1 MARHHGGGGLDLI
14 DVVLGEVLEDVAD
27 VDVLLDGG
35 AVQPHVAPLRQ
46 GLDFLAAGKERN
58 TYKYCQVQNC
68 VNFPRGQREGARRRD
83 SRNLL
88 HRNMHFRVHRGLLSI
103 T

>member
-1 MARHHGGGGLDLI
+1 MTLNFHHNFPHLERQLVHDGVGGLDLI

-46 GLDFLAAGKERN
+46 GLHLLAAL
-58 TYKYCQVQNC
+58 
-68 VNFPRGQREGARRRD
+68 RRKK
-83 SRNLL
+83 
-88 HRNMHFRVHRGLLSI
+88 V
-103 T
+103 